1 MASINEINR
10 NIDQTVRVFD
20 GFYLNELTVSAS
32 EYDLVY
38 SFFLEQTGNAGTAGN
53 FTVSLFSVAKE
64 TRIPP
69 LELLAQFEAGGA
81 GVNLTANLAYYLNQI
96 RNRATL
102 LGVQV
107 AVQPNFYA
115 NQLVLQ

>member
-20 GFYLNELTVSAS
+20 TFYRNELSIPAN

-38 SFFLEQTGNAGTAGN
+38 SYFRSQIDNDITAGN
-53 FTVSLFSVAKE
+53 FTVSLFQVAKD
-64 TRIPP
+64 TRIAP
-69 LELLAQFEAGGA
+69 LVLLQEFENNGTGI
-81 GVNLTANLAYYLNQI
+81 NLTANLAYYLNLI

-115 NQLVLQ
+115 QQLVLQ